1 MSHRV
6 IISNEQEKEPFY
18 RETQNLLKYVIRE
31 ALYMLG
37 INCSTEVSVT
47 LTDDEAIHKLNLTH
61 RGVDRPTDVLSFPQY
76 SEEEIDSFDK
86 NDIAALGDIVIS
98 AERARAQSVEY
109 GHSYTRE
116 MAFLAVHSVLH
127 LIGYDHV
134 TKDEEKVMCEMQKHI
149 LDTLGITR

>member
-47 LTDDEAIHKLNLTH
+47 LTDDEAIHKRNLTH

-127 LIGYDHV
+127 LIGYVHV
-134 TKDEEKVMCEMQKHI
+134 TKDEEKVMCEMQKYI
-149 LDTLGITR
+149 LDSLGITR